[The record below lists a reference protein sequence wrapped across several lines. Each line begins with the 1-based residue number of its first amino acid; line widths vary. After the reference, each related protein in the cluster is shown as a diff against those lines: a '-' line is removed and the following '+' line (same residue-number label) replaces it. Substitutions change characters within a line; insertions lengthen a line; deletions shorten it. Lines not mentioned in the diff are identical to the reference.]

1 MISHNVQPSKSSFSF
16 ALRACSFLKD
26 GEEAVKVIRAAQLA
40 GAATPFM
47 YNSTLVLLDNM
58 RRNDMA
64 LKMLRDILSIGA
76 SSDVAVPSN
85 STTYTSNPEDD
96 SGYHLPS
103 GGSSQPNRMRLP
115 PGWLTRRIISNALQN
130 LTENFSVYFTDVK
143 NGRLSPSK
151 ELRPFVSDVAEVL
164 KGTVHDRNLYL
175 STSAYPMAN
184 KILLDCE
191 DFETLQSLLNHTL
204 YKPEV
209 NTTRLYEFALKSL
222 LKDNP
227 TQRSIDV
234 ILLLVT
240 DIVKASIPQYAS
252 HLILDAMERLQ
263 VSKIK
268 IPQQSYDAS
277 MSLATLSSKQTLPR
291 GTIPKRGC
299 DANEVLRANLLY
311 QLFEKGKALIP
322 GGLPKR
328 AYVILALA
336 CKKANLPLLMLNLY
350 KASQEDNID
359 DRMLKN
365 AIVFTLAR
373 SSDHWDIAIEILEG
387 MRKKNGGVSD
397 LNMYYGAFS
406 ACDSGKDWE
415 QAIYLLNRLQED
427 GHKLSTLSVTSVI
440 TVCSACGRADEALG
454 LLRMMEEK
462 NIVRTVWT
470 YNAAIAACAK
480 TGNWK
485 GALSVFEK
493 MRENSMEVKDSFEG
507 AEDISNPQFDSA
519 FIGMTDS
526 PVSRRMSSDVLDV
539 SDGALGMIDEGIEE
553 KEEEE
558 DEEEQEEEDEEEQ
571 EEEDEEEQ
579 EEEGWDERLN
589 ADFDDSFGTG
599 NYRESNQ
606 NLEGI
611 EEAGLFNGMRGVAN
625 QVTYNTLIEALGE
638 GGQQILVDEL
648 YKEAVENNIVNPL
661 SGFSK
666 GYIDLHGHSVHMAKA
681 AIRYTFEY
689 MLSSKVDSEI
699 DFTIRMEKS
708 RVLKP
713 LVAATCLPSY
723 SAIPSG
729 DATLESSDDVMT
741 KSVPTKR
748 RELVVI
754 VGKGDKLVSSIQ
766 KLLTDE
772 FHPPI
777 RSHISKSNSGR
788 LLLSDVDI
796 SKWLAIHNSVR

>member
-1 MISHNVQPSKSSFSF
+1 MIATYHMMISHNVQPSKSSFSF

-76 SSDVAVPSN
+76 SSDATSPSN
-85 STTYTSNPEDD
+85 TTAFMFNSEDD
-96 SGYHLPS
+96 SGYHTPS
-103 GGSSQPNRMRLP
+103 GGSSQSNRMRLP

-130 LTENFSVYFTDVK
+130 LTENFSVYFTDIK

-191 DFETLQSLLNHTL
+191 DFGTLQTLLNHTL

-227 TQRSIDV
+227 SQRSIDV
-234 ILLLVT
+234 ILLLVS

-252 HLILDAMERLQ
+252 HLIVDAMERLQ
-263 VSKIK
+263 TSKIK
-268 IPQQSYDAS
+268 TQQPYDPTT
-277 MSLATLSSKQTLPR
+277 SLSTLNTKQAIPR
-291 GTIPKRGC
+291 GTIPKRGN
-299 DANEVLRANLLY
+299 DVNEELRANLLF

-322 GGLPKR
+322 GGLPKK

-350 KASQEDNID
+350 KVSQEDNVD

-373 SSDHWDIAIEILEG
+373 SNEHWDVAIEILEG
-387 MRKKNGGVSD
+387 MRKKNGGISD

-406 ACDSGKDWE
+406 ACDSGRDWE

-462 NIVRTVWT
+462 GIVRTVWT

-493 MRENSMEVKDSFEG
+493 MRENSIEFQDLSKDSEDMSASQYDSEVKVR
-507 AEDISNPQFDSA
+507 
-519 FIGMTDS
+519 TDKS
-526 PVSRRMSSDVLDV
+526 PNSQVSSDNLELCEGSLVMIGERLDE
-539 SDGALGMIDEGIEE
+539 DED
-553 KEEEE
+553 E
-558 DEEEQEEEDEEEQ
+558 DEEEEGEEEEEE
-571 EEEDEEEQ
+571 EEEQ

-599 NYRESNQ
+599 NYRESVQ

-611 EEAGLFNGMRGVAN
+611 EEASLFNGMRGVAN

-638 GGQQILVDEL
+638 GGQHILVDEL

-661 SGFSK
+661 SGFDR

-681 AIRYTFEY
+681 AMRYTFEY
-689 MLSSKVDSEI
+689 MLSSKLYSEI
-699 DFTIRMEKS
+699 DYTFSIEKS
-708 RVLKP
+708 KEQKP
-713 LVAATCLPSY
+713 LVSAASLPNY
-723 SAIPSG
+723 SALPVG
-729 DATLESSDDVMT
+729 DAPMESTDDV
-741 KSVPTKR
+741 KIRSIPTKR
-748 RELVVI
+748 KELVVI

-772 FHPPI
+772 FHPPV
-777 RSHISKSNSGR
+777 RSHVSKSNSGR
-788 LLLSDVDI
+788 LLLVDSDI

>member
-1 MISHNVQPSKSSFSF
+1 MMISHNVQPSKSSFSF

-76 SSDVAVPSN
+76 SSDAAVPSN
-85 STTYTSNPEDD
+85 TTAYMFNSEDD
-96 SGYHLPS
+96 SGYHTPS
-103 GGSSQPNRMRLP
+103 GGSLQTNRMRLP

-151 ELRPFVSDVAEVL
+151 ELRPFISDVAEVL

-227 TQRSIDV
+227 SQRSIDV
-234 ILLLVT
+234 ILLLVG

-252 HLILDAMERLQ
+252 YLILDAMERLQ
-263 VSKIK
+263 TSKIK
-268 IPQQSYDAS
+268 ILQQPVDPALSQS
-277 MSLATLSSKQTLPR
+277 TLNLKQTIPR
-291 GTIPKRGC
+291 GTIPKRGN
-299 DANEVLRANLLY
+299 DAYEVLRTNLLF
-311 QLFEKGKALIP
+311 QLFEKGKTLIP

-350 KASQEDNID
+350 KVSQEDNVD

-373 SSDHWDIAIEILEG
+373 SSEHWDVAIEILEG
-387 MRKKNGGVSD
+387 MRKKNGGTSD

-493 MRENSMEVKDSFEG
+493 MRENSMEDQDSSRDS
-507 AEDISNPQFDSA
+507 EDMPDSQYVSTVQGMADESVSMRIS
-519 FIGMTDS
+519 TDIT
-526 PVSRRMSSDVLDV
+526 DVT
-539 SDGALGMIDEGIEE
+539 DGTLVMMDEGSKE
-553 KEEEE
+553 EEEE
-558 DEEEQEEEDEEEQ
+558 DEE
-571 EEEDEEEQ
+571 EEEQ

-599 NYRESNQ
+599 DYRENNQ

-638 GGQQILVDEL
+638 GGQHILVDEL

-681 AIRYTFEY
+681 AMRYTFEY
-689 MLSSKVDSEI
+689 MLSSKVYSEM
-699 DFTIRMEKS
+699 DYSLGLGKS
-708 RVLKP
+708 KILKP
-713 LVAATCLPSY
+713 LVTAAGLPSN
-723 SAIPSG
+723 SALPVG
-729 DATLESSDDVMT
+729 DALLEISDDVRI

-748 RELVVI
+748 KELVVI

-772 FHPPI
+772 FHPPV
-777 RSHISKSNSGR
+777 RSHVSKSNSGR
-788 LLLSDVDI
+788 LLLSDIDI

>member
-1 MISHNVQPSKSSFSF
+1 MMISHNVQPSKSSFSF

-76 SSDVAVPSN
+76 SSDAAVPSN
-85 STTYTSNPEDD
+85 TTAYMFNSEDD
-96 SGYHLPS
+96 SGYHTPS
-103 GGSSQPNRMRLP
+103 GGSLQTNRMRLP

-227 TQRSIDV
+227 SQRSIDV
-234 ILLLVT
+234 ILLLVG

-252 HLILDAMERLQ
+252 YLILDAMERLQ
-263 VSKIK
+263 TSKIK
-268 IPQQSYDAS
+268 ILQQPVDPALSQS
-277 MSLATLSSKQTLPR
+277 TLNLKQTIPR
-291 GTIPKRGC
+291 GTIPKRGN
-299 DANEVLRANLLY
+299 DAYEVLRTNLLF
-311 QLFEKGKALIP
+311 QLFEKGKTLIP

-350 KASQEDNID
+350 KVSQEDNVD

-373 SSDHWDIAIEILEG
+373 SSEHWDVAIEILEG
-387 MRKKNGGVSD
+387 MRKKNGGTSD

-493 MRENSMEVKDSFEG
+493 MRENSMEDQDSSRDS
-507 AEDISNPQFDSA
+507 EDMPDSQYVSTVQGMADESVSMRIS
-519 FIGMTDS
+519 TDIT
-526 PVSRRMSSDVLDV
+526 DVT
-539 SDGALGMIDEGIEE
+539 DGTLVMMDEGSKE
-553 KEEEE
+553 EEEE
-558 DEEEQEEEDEEEQ
+558 DEE
-571 EEEDEEEQ
+571 EEEQ

-599 NYRESNQ
+599 DYRENNQ

-638 GGQQILVDEL
+638 GGQHILVDEL

-681 AIRYTFEY
+681 AMRYTFEY
-689 MLSSKVDSEI
+689 MLSSKVYSEM
-699 DFTIRMEKS
+699 DYSLGLGKS
-708 RVLKP
+708 KILKP
-713 LVAATCLPSY
+713 LVTAAGLPSN
-723 SAIPSG
+723 SALPVG
-729 DATLESSDDVMT
+729 DALLEISDDVRI

-748 RELVVI
+748 KELVVI

-772 FHPPI
+772 FHPPV
-777 RSHISKSNSGR
+777 RSHVSKSNSGR
-788 LLLSDVDI
+788 LLLSDIDI